1 VYQITIK
8 HQLGIIRFACVFEN
22 NMILVIIGEGK
33 LMNSIIKST
42 IE

>member
-1 VYQITIK
+1 VYQTIK
-8 HQLGIIRFACVFEN
+8 HQLGIIRLACVFEN
-22 NMILVIIGEGK
+22 NMILVIIGESK